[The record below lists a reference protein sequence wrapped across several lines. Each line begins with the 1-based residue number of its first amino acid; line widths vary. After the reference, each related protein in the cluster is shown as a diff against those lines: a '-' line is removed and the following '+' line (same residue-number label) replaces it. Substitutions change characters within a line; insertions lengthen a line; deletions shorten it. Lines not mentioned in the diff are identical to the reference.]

1 MGRRLTVWGLGITYL
16 PRLCGGLVR
25 FVKMKVC
32 NLPEASCK
40 GDVDNTNIYGA
51 SFLPILIHRSMLRDS
66 KVVLRDTFALIARV
80 FRLSLSL

>member
-16 PRLCGGLVR
+16 PRLCGGLVC

-66 KVVLRDTFALIARV
+66 KVGVA
-80 FRLSLSL
+80 